1 MGSSAGVGAGVDLK
15 DSDEVIFFSGPP
27 QTHSHSRNHFFLT
40 SDIMEFNR
48 RVGIWFVNHF
58 DFKVKEYLDN
68 LGVEYRLVKL
78 SVYVASVKS
87 CVADLGVIMKKTRQP
102 VIS

>member
-27 QTHSHSRNHFFLT
+27 KTHSHSGNHFCPT

-48 RVGIWFVNHF
+48 HVGIWFVNHF

>member
-1 MGSSAGVGAGVDLK
+1 
-15 DSDEVIFFSGPP
+15 
-27 QTHSHSRNHFFLT
+27 
-40 SDIMEFNR
+40 MEFNM